1 VNLVRLVLGHLTGTE
16 CRRALARGWL
26 LVVRGLLGGLL
37 ASVLLFLLWTW
48 WLSVRFDS
56 SFVPAWELR
65 IVFSAVTLVLL
76 TVIIVEAPAVLAGS
90 LAGER
95 ERGVLHLLLSTAVSP
110 REIVQGRLLGK
121 LSQVGMIVLAGI
133 PMLAFLAP
141 WDGMVLKDLGTIA
154 LLYLSVGFGGG
165 GLAVGAS
172 ILSRRGRD
180 ALLAVYILMM
190 LLMASPLAYWLGL
203 PAEVTDLLEWLNPYT
218 SMNRLV
224 WGLDRRPALYTS
236 GLWFLM
242 GLAGTA
248 AAIWR
253 LRPSCQASGGK
264 VKRTTRF
271 GRVPAIGERP
281 MLWKELYIER
291 AGSVGRFGRWLGIV
305 ITIAIGGGSVVL
317 AGVLCWSLFISSGE
331 TSRIWASRLLSIA
344 LGGFAGTFLGWM
356 LQWAVGLRAAVSIA
370 SERERATWDALLM
383 SPLLPREIGLGK
395 LFGSL
400 YALKWM
406 AAAMV
411 LAWTLAV
418 VVSAVSIRDYIIW
431 IAGAAVTCAFMA
443 AIGVRLSL
451 SLPTATKAMTWT
463 IGSWL
468 VGHAIVAFCAF
479 SINLSVI
486 TVCLGIWALAT
497 QYQLLPPT
505 ATPWFPM
512 SWSNG
517 WALTTDL
524 VTLLFT
530 VLVVVDTSLRFD
542 RIAGRMA
549 GGKVA
554 TAVDALVHGDFHQ
567 PVFLPGTNTAPADPV
582 SNNAAA
588 RTDPPPELAEHTLAA
603 DGIDRLSTPGSPEPA
618 SPSEV
623 TIG

>member
-1 VNLVRLVLGHLTGTE
+1 VDFVRLLLGHLTGTE

-26 LVVRGLLGGLL
+26 LIVRGLLGGLL
-37 ASVLLFLLWTW
+37 AAVLLFLLWTW

-56 SFVPAWELR
+56 SFVPAFELR

-76 TVIIVEAPAVLAGS
+76 TIVAVEAPAVLAGS

-95 ERGVLHLLLSTAVSP
+95 ERGILHLLLSTAVSP

-133 PMLAFLAP
+133 PMVAFLAP
-141 WDGMVLKDLGTIA
+141 WDGMGLGDLGTIA
-154 LLYLSVGFGGG
+154 LLLVAVGFGGG

-172 ILSRRGRD
+172 VLSRRGRD

-190 LLMASPLAYWLGL
+190 VLILSPMLSWLGL
-203 PAEVTDLLEWLNPYT
+203 PPEASEVLESFNPY
-218 SMNRLV
+218 SSVNRLV
-224 WGLDRRPALYTS
+224 WGLDRAPALHTS
-236 GLWFLM
+236 GLWFLL
-242 GLAGTA
+242 GLAGTG

-253 LRPSCQASGGK
+253 LRPSCLASDVK
-264 VKRTTRF
+264 VKSTRRR
-271 GRVPAIGERP
+271 GKMPAVGERP

-291 AGSVGRFGRWLGIV
+291 VGSLGRFGRWLGAG

-317 AGVLCWSLFISSGE
+317 AGILLWALFVNPQDRSQ
-331 TSRIWASRLLSIA
+331 TWASDLLALA
-344 LGGFAGTFLGWM
+344 LGGFAGNFLGWL
-356 LQWAVGLRAAVSIA
+356 LQWGVGLRAAVSIA

-383 SPLLPREIGLGK
+383 SPLVPSEIGLGK

-400 YALKWM
+400 YALRWM

-418 VVSAVSIRDYIIW
+418 IVEAVSLRSYITW
-431 IAGAAVTCAFMA
+431 IAGTAVFCAFMA

-463 IGSWL
+463 IGFWL
-468 VGHAIVAFCAF
+468 AGNVIVAFCAF
-479 SINLSVI
+479 SIMAIVV
-486 TVCLGIWALAT
+486 TVFLGIWAFAT
-497 QYQLLPPT
+497 QYQFIPPT
-505 ATPWFPM
+505 SPPWFPM

-517 WALTTDL
+517 WPLTVDL

-549 GGKVA
+549 GGAVA
-554 TAVDALVHGDFHQ
+554 TTVDAWVHGDFRQ
-567 PVFLPGTNTAPADPV
+567 PVLLPARNAAPAEVASEAAQEEVAPV
-582 SNNAAA
+582 
-588 RTDPPPELAEHTLAA
+588 
-603 DGIDRLSTPGSPEPA
+603 PEPVA
-618 SPSEV
+618 DAV
-623 TIG
+623 AVD